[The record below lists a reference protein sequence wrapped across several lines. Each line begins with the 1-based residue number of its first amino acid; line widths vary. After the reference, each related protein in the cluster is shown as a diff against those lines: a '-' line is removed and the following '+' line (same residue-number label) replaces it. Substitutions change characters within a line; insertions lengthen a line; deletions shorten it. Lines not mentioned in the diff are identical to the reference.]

1 MPLVVT
7 VEEGTLEGGFG
18 SALLEAAHAAGLDTR
33 NIIRLGIPDQ
43 FIEHAERTEL
53 LAELGLDVS
62 GICATVRRALSG
74 VRDPAPELRG
84 A

>member
-1 MPLVVT
+1 MVT
-7 VEEGTLEGGFG
+7 VEEGTLEAGFG

-43 FIEHAERTEL
+43 FIEHAERNEL
-53 LAELGLDVS
+53 LASLGLDMN
-62 GICATVRRALSG
+62 GICAAVRRARAR
-74 VRDPAPELRG
+74 VNRPERIW